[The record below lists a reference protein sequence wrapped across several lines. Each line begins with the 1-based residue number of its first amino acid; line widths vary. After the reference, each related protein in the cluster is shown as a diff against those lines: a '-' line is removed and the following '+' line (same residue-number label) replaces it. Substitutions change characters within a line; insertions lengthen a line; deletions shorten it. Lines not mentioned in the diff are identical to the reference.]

1 MRNIRRHYILKSL
14 KTLTRVLPALFWI
27 ALIFGFDSPSV
38 GILTVFSALL
48 HELGHI
54 IAASIFSPS
63 FSLRTSAV
71 GFALKPLSSLSYTK
85 ELIIAAAGPLANLLI
100 FALTLPFSKALGGY
114 VFLFGM
120 INLMTAISNLIPLY
134 GYDGYRIAEC
144 IALKHRRADMPV
156 RALEHI
162 SFTLICIMCFLS
174 LYLMEKLNT
183 GYWIFFILVFS
194 LIKGIK
200 RNRSIF
206 FEKTREKQSFREF

>member
-1 MRNIRRHYILKSL
+1 MKNIKRYYILKFL

-27 ALIFGFDSPSV
+27 ALIFGFDSPSI
-38 GILTVFSALL
+38 GFLTVFSALL

-54 IAASIFSPS
+54 IAASVFSPH

-71 GFALKPLSSLSYTK
+71 GFALKPLANLSYTK

-100 FALTLPFSKALGGY
+100 FALTIPFSNALGGY

-120 INLMTAISNLIPLY
+120 INLMTAISNLIPLH

-156 RALEHI
+156 CALEHI
-162 SFTLICIMCFLS
+162 SFALICIMCFLS
-174 LYLMEKLNT
+174 LYLMEKVNT
-183 GYWIFFILVFS
+183 GYWIFFILIFS
-194 LIKGIK
+194 LLKSIK
-200 RNRSIF
+200 NSRSIF
-206 FEKTREKQSFREF
+206 FEKTREK